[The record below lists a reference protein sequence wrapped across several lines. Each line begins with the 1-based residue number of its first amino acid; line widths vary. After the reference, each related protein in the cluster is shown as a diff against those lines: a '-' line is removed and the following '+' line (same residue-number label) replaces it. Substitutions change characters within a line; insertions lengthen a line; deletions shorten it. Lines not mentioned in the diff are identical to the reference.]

1 MRTSQVELGPSHVS
15 WDVLEV
21 ASVPSGE
28 GTLRPSYVSWDV
40 LEVATV
46 PSGVGILQGPS
57 QLLTLANQHHPNS
70 CNRPNSQHCPNSTWG
85 ATSISTSQP
94 VGLPS
99 IRDSHNFQ
107 ARTFQLPALASSQL
121 NSCKRPTPHF
131 PTPLGT
137 VATSNSPRPN
147 SYWCP
152 IHLGRSQLSS
162 QNVPTPGLQVNF
174 HPNYSTVV

>member
-28 GTLRPSYVSWDV
+28 GTLRPFYVSWDV

-70 CNRPNSQHCPNSTWG
+70 CNRPNSQHCSNSTWRG
-85 ATSISTSQP
+85 CNFQVSSSQP
-94 VGLPS
+94 VGPIHLGPEHS
-99 IRDSHNFQ
+99 
-107 ARTFQLPALASSQL
+107 
-121 NSCKRPTPHF
+121 NSRVWHRNRPNLRF

-137 VATSNSPRPN
+137 VATSNSPRPKTHAGVPLAN
-147 SYWCP
+147 FERECP
-152 IHLGRSQLSS
+152 NSQL
-162 QNVPTPGLQVNF
+162 LQVNSI
-174 HPNYSTVV
+174 PTDNIV

>member
-1 MRTSQVELGPSHVS
+1 MS

-57 QLLTLANQHHPNS
+57 RLLTLANQHHPNS

-85 ATSISTSQP
+85 Q
-94 VGLPS
+94 LPS
-99 IRDSHNFQ
+99 ARPNLLVSHPF
-107 ARTFQLPALASSQL
+107 
-121 NSCKRPTPHF
+121 
-131 PTPLGT
+131 GT
-137 VATSNSPRPN
+137 VTTFKPERPN
-147 SYWCP
+147 SRLWHHPNLTVVTVPTCTSQL
-152 IHLGRSQLSS
+152 HLGRSQLPTHHVPTLTGVPSTWDGRNFQARMSQLLALASQLSS
-162 QNVPTPGLQVNF
+162 QL
-174 HPNYSTVV
+174 